1 MNKNFLGSDIKKL
14 GFGLM
19 RLPTKDGQI
28 DIEQVKE
35 MVDAFM
41 TKGFTYFDTAYV
53 YHGGQSEVAAREAIV
68 KRYPRASFQL
78 ATKLPVWEVKEKS
91 DLDRL
96 FNTSLERTGAGYI
109 DFYLLHAL
117 GKNHLAAL
125 DKFDMWG
132 YVVGLKAKG
141 LVKHA
146 GFSFHDKADVLDEIL
161 TKHPEMEFV
170 QLQINYADWED
181 ADVQSREC
189 YEVAMKHNVPVIIME
204 PVKGGNLASMS
215 PEVQSLLTDA
225 RPESSVAS
233 WAMRFAA
240 SLDGVVTVLSGMS
253 VPAQMN
259 DNLATFTDFQPLS
272 AEEKTVIDAVVKKIA
287 EIPTIPCTDCKYCV
301 ADCPQKINIP
311 GIFDTYNSYTI
322 YGNLEGKKGHYK
334 WVIGKS
340 GKASDCI
347 ACGVCEGHCPQHIP
361 IIDNLKE
368 IAGVLE

>member
-1 MNKNFLGSDIKKL
+1 MNKDFLGSDIKKL

-19 RLPTKDGQI
+19 RLPNTQGKI
-28 DIEQVKE
+28 DLEKLKH

-41 TKGFTYFDTAYV
+41 EKGFTYFDTAYV
-53 YHGGQSEVAAREAIV
+53 YHGGESEVAAREALV
-68 KRYPRASFQL
+68 KRYPRESFQL
-78 ATKLPVWEVKEKS
+78 ATKLPVWDVKQKE

-96 FNTSLERTGAGYI
+96 FNIQLERTGAGYF

-117 GKNHLAAL
+117 GKDRIADL

-170 QLQINYADWED
+170 QLQVNYVDWED
-181 ADVQSREC
+181 EDVQSRAC
-189 YEVAMKHNVPVIIME
+189 YEVAMKHNKPVIIME
-204 PVKGGNLASMS
+204 PVKGGNLAAMA
-215 PEVQSLLTDA
+215 PDVQSLLTDV

-233 WAMRFAA
+233 WAMRYAA
-240 SLDGVVTVLSGMS
+240 SLEGVVTVLSGMTEP
-253 VPAQMN
+253 VQMN
-259 DNLATFTDFQPLS
+259 DNLATFAHFEPLS
-272 AEEKTVIDAVVKKIA
+272 DKERTVIDTVVKKIA

-311 GIFDTYNSYTI
+311 GIFETYNKLKV
-322 YGNLEGKKGHYK
+322 YGNLESRKGHYK
-334 WVIGKS
+334 WVTGKS

-347 ACGVCEGHCPQHIP
+347 ACGACEGHCPQHIT